1 MTWTSREPQW
11 VLLAYRLPRI
21 PSTPRSNVWRKLK
34 RLGVVQIS
42 DGLVAL
48 PHDDRTRE
56 ALEWTAEEVH
66 EYGGEASV
74 WLGHPAD
81 SRIGAALRAR
91 MDAAVAAEYA
101 AVATEATEADDASN
115 DVAQRR
121 RVVARLRRELHR
133 INARDFFGSPDADPT
148 RLAVEDLAA
157 RTPGPG
163 ARQRSGAELRVSE
176 ARTRPGAMPVSDTPG

>member
-1 MTWTSREPQW
+1 MTRTSREPQW
-11 VLLAYRLPRI
+11 VLLAYRLPRT
-21 PSTPRSNVWRKLK
+21 PSTPRSNIWRKLK

-48 PHDDRTRE
+48 PLDDRTRE
-56 ALEWTAEEVH
+56 ELEWTAEEVH

-101 AVATEATEADDASN
+101 AVAAEATEATGAGDASI
-115 DVAQRR
+115 DMAQRR

-133 INARDFFGSPDADPT
+133 INARDFFGSPDAGPA

-157 RTPGPG
+157 RTPG
-163 ARQRSGAELRVSE
+163 AVA
-176 ARTRPGAMPVSDTPG
+176 VSDTPR